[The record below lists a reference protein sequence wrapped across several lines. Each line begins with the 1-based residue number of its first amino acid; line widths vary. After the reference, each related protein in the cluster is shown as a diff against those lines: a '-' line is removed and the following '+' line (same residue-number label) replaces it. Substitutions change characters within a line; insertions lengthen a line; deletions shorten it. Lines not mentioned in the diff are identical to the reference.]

1 MIKSDFSGRR
11 DSDEDIENSPSD
23 EMQSI
28 YLNDESNL
36 LLPNFSEKDNM
47 FNKNLNRY
55 LKEKEKKMVDR
66 NENNFSSETKN
77 ISKQQEN
84 ESKNLNNLKD
94 KKTSSDNSKKLLNND
109 NVDDEDDDE
118 LLLLHTNTGKIT
130 YK

>member
-1 MIKSDFSGRR
+1 MIKSDFPGRR
-11 DSDEDIENSPSD
+11 DSDEEIENSAD
-23 EMQSI
+23 DGMQNI

-36 LLPNFSEKDNM
+36 LLPNLSEKDNM

-55 LKEKEKKMVDR
+55 LKEKEKKIIGL

-77 ISKQQEN
+77 NSKQQEN
-84 ESKNLNNLKD
+84 ESKNLSNLKN
-94 KKTSSDNSKKLLNND
+94 KKAFSDNSKKILNND
-109 NVDDEDDDE
+109 NGDDEDDDE